1 MIQRASFLKISNV
14 MVRYDYLVCP
24 LEYNLRNQEV
34 MTEGCV
40 RNPVFLLTDY
50 QVPQTLQTFSG
61 MVSQFLQ
68 A

>member
-1 MIQRASFLKISNV
+1 